1 LLLKLAN
8 FVRQKLIWMENNSE
22 PVYSRHVVEFVAVAN
37 EYCKYAEHASEIKS
51 EELLII
57 LQRLLPLLYLKATFI
72 PELTPYFEEGNEKF
86 VTESDWSVVHD
97 SFRKKFGSANDY
109 LEVFDERMKESEGP
123 VVGSLAENMAD
134 IYQDLKDFILLYQ
147 TGTMEVM
154 NDAIWESKQNFE
166 NYWGQKLVNAL
177 RAIHKFIC
185 SGEKINEEDSV
196 KSYRDDNSDKSNWF
210 ISKRQDEFNDNNE

>member
-1 LLLKLAN
+1 VDN
-8 FVRQKLIWMENNSE
+8 TSE

-72 PELTPYFEEGNEKF
+72 PELTPYFEESNEKF

-97 SFRKKFGSANDY
+97 SFRKKLGSANDY

-196 KSYRDDNSDKSNWF
+196 KSYGDDNRDKSNWF
-210 ISKRQDEFNDNNE
+210 ISKRQDEFNENNE